1 MQWCFFLVTLRY
13 FPGFLVDRY
22 LLESLDTCVINVAPD
37 IGNQS
42 SIGVENVYI
51 DDGICL
57 YPLIQV

>member
-1 MQWCFFLVTLRY
+1 M
-13 FPGFLVDRY
+13 
-22 LLESLDTCVINVAPD
+22 LESLDTCVINVAPD

-57 YPLIQV
+57 YPLVQV